1 VHLFSSFVFFTLF
14 FCQEENKFLLHFV
27 RFHSCARMSHVAC
40 KGGEEEGGDQES
52 SCLMLEMLP
61 QELLCAIFSFVV
73 GESGDAATRDLAAW
87 CLTCATFNA
96 LCDDETR
103 HRCRCLA
110 AWPVL
115 FGLALSPVF
124 GAPLRALSPASA
136 ARRAE
141 DAGREGRV
149 AEGDGNAA
157 GNPVKLSWKLRAQLL
172 SHLPSRLVEAK
183 RRWYTTEEDEAG
195 IHVEPTT
202 GVDVETGRKHTNQG
216 TGNTSLLADHP
227 FVTTNRKALADA
239 LAAVGDEAADGWLDA
254 VLFRG
259 VEYFEMTVI
268 HNTPSYNKA
277 AAIGISQFFH
287 YISFLGW
294 NRTSIGYHSDDGFIH
309 GGVRR
314 SEAPQ
319 GRTVRSTSPSLCR
332 LGKRAPDAM
341 RFVCVCVCVCVCA
354 NRPFR
359 PSRAATWWAVVWIG
373 TPVTFSSRAR
383 EQWPRP
389 TRQILTPIQAR
400 LQASSLCHHTSSI
413 GQLGIQ

>member
-1 VHLFSSFVFFTLF
+1 
-14 FCQEENKFLLHFV
+14 
-27 RFHSCARMSHVAC
+27 MSHVAC
-40 KGGEEEGGDQES
+40 KGGEEEGNQES

-73 GESGDAATRDLAAW
+73 GESRDTATRDLAAW
-87 CLTCATFNA
+87 CLTCSTFNA

-141 DAGREGRV
+141 DAERGGRV
-149 AEGDGNAA
+149 AEGDGNV
-157 GNPVKLSWKLRAQLL
+157 GPPVKLSWKLRAQLL
-172 SHLPSRLVEAK
+172 SHLPSRLIEAK
-183 RRWYTTEEDEAG
+183 RRWYTTEEDESG

-202 GVDVETGRKHTNQG
+202 GVDAETGRKHTNQG

-277 AAIGISQFFH
+277 AAIGISQFFD

-314 SEAPQ
+314 SETPQ
-319 GRTVRSTSPSLCR
+319 GRTVRSSLSRYVSLASVHLTRYVACACV
-332 LGKRAPDAM
+332 RA
-341 RFVCVCVCVCVCA
+341 CY
-354 NRPFR
+354 
-359 PSRAATWWAVVWIG
+359 
-373 TPVTFSSRAR
+373 
-383 EQWPRP
+383 
-389 TRQILTPIQAR
+389 
-400 LQASSLCHHTSSI
+400 
-413 GQLGIQ
+413 